1 MITEFEYSPEL
12 FELASKEDRN
22 AEKIRRPSIK
32 YWPDVW
38 RRLKLNKL
46 AMVGLSLIVFF
57 GIMAFVG
64 TQINGYTYFV
74 DVKNKIVYENREKTN
89 GVPYSFLT
97 KNELEQIERQLR
109 FANYFESVS

>member
-1 MITEFEYSPEL
+1 MDTVEV
-12 FELASKEDRN
+12 K
-22 AEKIRRPSIK
+22 
-32 YWPDVW
+32 
-38 RRLKLNKL
+38 
-46 AMVGLSLIVFF
+46 M
-57 GIMAFVG
+57 
-64 TQINGYTYFV
+64 NGYTYFV